1 MIRAVFFDFYGV
13 WVPDRFGEYLAQAEE
28 LGPVIENE
36 LQGVVGR
43 YFQGRATPAEVA
55 QEFRTK
61 LNQADIDVEQFT
73 LLESE
78 ISPVVGD
85 FMRELH
91 GHFVKLGVLANLGA
105 QEYRLLSDFN
115 QHNQLFEAIVSPYS
129 LGLNTPLLSQ
139 EVFAAALQAI
149 GEPPQSCL
157 AVTGNESYKK
167 FAESLGI
174 TTMQFQGLPSLRQI
188 LEQELAKEAE

>member
-1 MIRAVFFDFYGV
+1 MIRAVLFDFYGV
-13 WVPDRFGEYLAQAEE
+13 WVPDRFGEYISQASE
-28 LGPVIENE
+28 LGPVVVND

-55 QEFRTK
+55 QEFSVK
-61 LNQADIDVEQFT
+61 LNRPDIDVEQFT
-73 LLESE
+73 LLESD
-78 ISPVVGD
+78 ISPAVGD

-91 GHFVKLGVLANLGA
+91 AHFVKLGVLADLGS
-105 QEYRLLSDFN
+105 QEYQLLNGFN

-129 LGLNTPLLSQ
+129 LGMNVPLLSQ

-157 AVTGNESYKK
+157 AVTGNDSYKR

-174 TTMQFQGLPSLRQI
+174 ITMPFEGLPALRQT